1 MSRWTATSITE
12 QIESL
17 LHNTRLILVSNR
29 EPYTHRWDRQALL
42 QPVGNDPAA
51 AEKLPLP
58 KSVSFLGQLFRV
70 AKDPAAAEKLPW
82 DLGWGLRL
90 ASRVSQLLKQG
101 EGIRWSRAA
110 GGVTSALDPVMQ
122 ACHGT
127 WVAWGSGNADRETV
141 DDADRVRVPPDNP
154 QYTLRR
160 IWLSESQVRGFYYG
174 FANSALWPLCHLQL
188 ERTVFKPLHWRH
200 YQEANEQ
207 FAEAAAAECQDNAAT
222 VWIQDYQLA
231 LCPLS
236 LRRRLPQLSI
246 MQFWHIPWPPW
257 ELYRV
262 CPWRRELLEGLLGN
276 DLIGFH
282 LDQYC
287 RNFLECAERVLGAT
301 VDLKA
306 GVVEHEGRETWVR
319 PFPISIDYDWWSGLA
334 GQRRVTRRLAQLRK
348 KPELAFPIVG
358 LGVDR
363 LDYTKGI
370 VSRFEAIERFLEKY
384 PEYQGRFCFVQI
396 AVPSR
401 TQIDEY
407 RQVKE
412 QVETLVERIN
422 TRFGSDTHKPI
433 HYRYEHL
440 EPSELVIYYRMAD
453 FAMVTSLH
461 DGMNLVAKEFIASQ
475 VERKGV
481 LICSEFA
488 GAAEELDNALLINPY
503 DIESLADTLK
513 QAIEMTHEER
523 THRMQRLQAH
533 VSEHNIYKWL
543 VDIFMELDR
552 IRGDS
557 HVSALTAVE
566 SPHESSPALH
576 GP

>member
-1 MSRWTATSITE
+1 MPRWTATRIAE
-12 QIESL
+12 QIASL
-17 LHNTRLILVSNR
+17 LHDTQLVLVSNR
-29 EPYTHRWDRQALL
+29 EPYIHRWDRQALL
-42 QPVGNDPAA
+42 EPI
-51 AEKLPLP
+51 
-58 KSVSFLGQLFRV
+58 
-70 AKDPAAAEKLPW
+70 AKDPSSEDGFRW
-82 DLGWGLRL
+82 DFGWVLRL
-90 ASRVSQLLKQG
+90 ASRVSELLRSG

-141 DDADRVRVPPDNP
+141 DGGDRVQVPPNNP
-154 QYTLRR
+154 QYVLRR
-160 IWLSESQVRGFYYG
+160 LWLSEPQVRGFYYG
-174 FANSALWPLCHLQL
+174 FANSALWPLCHLHL
-188 ERTVFKPLHWRH
+188 ERTVFKPVHWRH
-200 YQEANEQ
+200 YQEVNEQ
-207 FAEAAAAECQDNAAT
+207 FAAAAAEECRGAPAT
-222 VWIQDYQLA
+222 VWVQDYQLA
-231 LCPLS
+231 LCPQY
-236 LRRRLPQLSI
+236 LRHRAPDLAI

-262 CPWRRELLEGLLGN
+262 CPWRRELMEGLLGN

-282 LDQYC
+282 LEQYC
-287 RNFLECAERVLGAT
+287 KNFLDCAERVLGAS

-306 GVVEHEGRETWVR
+306 GIVAYEGRETWVR
-319 PFPISIDYDWWSGLA
+319 PFPISIDYDWWASLA
-334 GQRRVTRRLAQLRK
+334 GQRRVVRRMAQLRA
-348 KPELAFPIVG
+348 KPELACPIVGPCPIVG

-412 QVETLVERIN
+412 QVESLVERIN
-422 TRFGSDTHKPI
+422 SRFGSDTHKPI
-433 HYRYEHL
+433 YYRYEHL
-440 EPSELVIYYRMAD
+440 EPPELVVYYRMAD

-461 DGMNLVAKEFIASQ
+461 DGMNLVAKEFVASQ
-475 VERKGV
+475 VEGKGV

-503 DIESLADTLK
+503 DVESVADMLK
-513 QAIEMTHEER
+513 QAIEMPAEER
-523 THRMQRLQAH
+523 AQRLGRLQAH
-533 VSEHNIYKWL
+533 IAEHNIYKWL
-543 VDIFMELDR
+543 TDIFTELER
-552 IRGDS
+552 IRGEK
-557 HVSALTAVE
+557 HVTALVPMESPRRGTSAL
-566 SPHESSPALH
+566 PHS
-576 GP
+576 